1 MTEHHILNRK
11 CRSYI
16 YSCFRKENLNKDGYF
31 FFTCSISF
39 RHLCWDIPGAPWQG
53 RMCGFP
59 FQTGLSCPSHHQGSL
74 LKYIPSVK
82 AQGYRVDG
90 MEQWGGKEVRERCL
104 RLPVAHSLGVQWQ
117 AGFLLRA
124 KSAFTEAEI
133 TRVCL
138 NAQKRRGSPE
148 ATACELTQ

>member
-1 MTEHHILNRK
+1 MAI
-11 CRSYI
+11 
-16 YSCFRKENLNKDGYF
+16 

-59 FQTGLSCPSHHQGSL
+59 FQTGLSCPSQHQGSL

-82 AQGYRVDG
+82 ARGWRVDG
-90 MEQWGGKEVRERCL
+90 MEQRQDGGKEVKGEVFKATGRPFPRDS
-104 RLPVAHSLGVQWQ
+104 VAGRF
-117 AGFLLRA
+117 FLFRS

-133 TRVCL
+133 TGVCF
-138 NAQKRRGSPE
+138 NAQKRRGGPE
-148 ATACELTQ
+148 ATACEPTVKSQWILSYRQPLPSNGDMS